1 MAKVVLQHHNQG
13 NEAIGDYVI
22 NVLPTTTTTAN
33 DTTTTTTLETIKTIL
48 ETADD
53 ASSAEQI
60 LENIVVAICTKHK
73 EMCENLNLGG
83 EEEEEEE
90 KNFLE
95 KAENEI
101 MSL

>member
-1 MAKVVLQHHNQG
+1 MTKVVLQHHNQG

-22 NVLPTTTTTAN
+22 NVLPTTTTTTN